1 VHDQLTNTLAGP
13 DFLEAY
19 ADQQLALGNEINAAE
34 FRRRAAEWR
43 NDIAT
48 RDHCDGCSLRSRPS
62 SLASRS
68 QLYGFFGTA
77 ALTARKSTRWRASRC
92 SLSAHAPNACARDS
106 CPRVIASSGC
116 PAR

>member
-13 DFLEAY
+13 DFLE

-48 RDHCDGCSLRSRPS
+48 RDHCDGCYPGLMQDHARAGARIAELEAQLS
-62 SLASRS
+62 SVA
-68 QLYGFFGTA
+68 A
-77 ALTARKSTRWRASRC
+77 ALR
-92 SLSAHAPNACARDS
+92 
-106 CPRVIASSGC
+106 
-116 PAR
+116 PAA

>member
-48 RDHCDGCSLRSRPS
+48 RDHCDGCYPGLMQDHARAGARIAELEAQLS
-62 SLASRS
+62 SVA
-68 QLYGFFGTA
+68 A
-77 ALTARKSTRWRASRC
+77 ALR
-92 SLSAHAPNACARDS
+92 
-106 CPRVIASSGC
+106 
-116 PAR
+116 PAA